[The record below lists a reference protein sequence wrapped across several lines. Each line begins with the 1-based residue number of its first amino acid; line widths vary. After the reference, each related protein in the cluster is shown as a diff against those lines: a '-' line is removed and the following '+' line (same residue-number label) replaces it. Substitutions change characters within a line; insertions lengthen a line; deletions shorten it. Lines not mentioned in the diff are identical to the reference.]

1 MTLYYI
7 NVKLKVKT
15 AIVLNFD
22 FCVLTFKFS
31 AYEPRHPLH
40 PPQRR
45 EKIYQDLSKD
55 FRDEPP
61 IWAGMLASHCLKH
74 GFGAEI

>member
-55 FRDEPP
+55 FRD
-61 IWAGMLASHCLKH
+61 
-74 GFGAEI
+74 